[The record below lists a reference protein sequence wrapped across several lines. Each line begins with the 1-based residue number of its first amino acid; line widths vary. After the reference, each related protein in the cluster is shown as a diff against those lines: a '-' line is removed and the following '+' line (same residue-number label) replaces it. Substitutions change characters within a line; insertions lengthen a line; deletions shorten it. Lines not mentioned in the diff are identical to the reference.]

1 MALVSYS
8 SSSDENEAENEA
20 KASTPPPPAKKRKT
34 ETTLPPLP
42 NAFRDLYSSTVRT
55 TTSDDPSLHGGRRR
69 VTPHIEGQW
78 PGHVYLEYNPNPKES
93 EQLSQLIAS
102 EQRAHEGCRVQSLL
116 SNDLGVTLPLH
127 VSLSRPLSLLT
138 PQKSPFLTQLKDA
151 VSRTGVRT
159 FDDVPGGL
167 RWHPN
172 ELRTRWFLVLQLRKP
187 AYDELAKLLRSCND
201 VAKAFGQPL
210 LYAADDVDGEAG
222 YDAEAEGERKHEMG
236 SGEGDREG
244 KFHISLAWSLTE
256 PKSAT
261 AAVTATATTQLAH
274 SKAEKKGASTALA
287 LAGTEMKNLSI
298 WFSEVKVRIG
308 QDVHSLPLPAARGK
322 KGGLFA

>member
-55 TTSDDPSLHGGRRR
+55 TISDDPSLHGGRRR
-69 VTPHIEGQW
+69 VTPHVEGQW

-93 EQLSQLIAS
+93 KQLSQMIAS
-102 EQRAHEGCRVQSLL
+102 EQRAQGEGCKVQSLL

-159 FDDVPGGL
+159 FDVVPGAL

-187 AYDELAKLLRSCND
+187 AHDELAKLLRSCND

-210 LYAADDVDGEAG
+210 LYAADDVIEGGRHD
-222 YDAEAEGERKHEMG
+222 AEGEHEPKHEPKDAVEVERFE
-236 SGEGDREG
+236 SG

-256 PKSAT
+256 LKFTPT
-261 AAVTATATTQLAH
+261 TTATTQPAQ
-274 SKAEKKGASTALA
+274 SKAEKSETNTGSEL
-287 LAGTEMKNLSI
+287 EDLSI
-298 WFSEVKVRIG
+298 SFSEVKVRIG

-322 KGGLFA
+322 KGGLFT